1 MDSQQQEFINMLIE
15 NIEKKNNIKIL
26 FATEDS
32 YQRFKFLNKKND
44 YDIKFVYVSNNADQE
59 IDLEK
64 QNELFNV
71 HGYELHYALENLMK
85 GDYKIVELLN
95 STSIYFKCEK
105 YDEIKKVIYDAINIE
120 CFERYLCK
128 KINLSFKKEIE
139 NKKDVVVTSY
149 LSLMGDYLLLKYCL
163 EIKSIQSDIYHN
175 IQNLPIKLTSFM
187 DILYLMDKFNEMETI
202 KTIPYNESLNKIALN
217 CSTWNLKK
225 LKNVEEIKAD
235 DINKIYKKIIELYP
249 SYQLN
254 N

>member
-26 FATEDS
+26 FAAEDS

-44 YDIKFVYVSNNADQE
+44 YDIKFVYISNNADQE

-71 HGYELHYALENLMK
+71 HGYELHYVLENLMN

>member
-26 FATEDS
+26 FAAEDS

-71 HGYELHYALENLMK
+71 HGYELHYVLENLMK

-105 YDEIKKVIYDAINIE
+105 YDEIKKIIYDAINIE

-225 LKNVEEIKAD
+225 LKNVEEIKTD

>member
-1 MDSQQQEFINMLIE
+1 MDSQQQEFINMLIG

-26 FATEDS
+26 FAAEDS

-44 YDIKFVYVSNNADQE
+44 YDIKFVYISNSADQE

-71 HGYELHYALENLMK
+71 HGYELHYVLENLMS

-105 YDEIKKVIYDAINIE
+105 YDEIKKIIYDAINIE

>member
-26 FATEDS
+26 FAAEDS

-44 YDIKFVYVSNNADQE
+44 YDIKFVYISNSADQE

-71 HGYELHYALENLMK
+71 HGYELHYVLENLMS

-105 YDEIKKVIYDAINIE
+105 YDEIKKIIYDAINIE

>member
-26 FATEDS
+26 FAAEDS

-44 YDIKFVYVSNNADQE
+44 YDIKFVYISNNADQE

-71 HGYELHYALENLMK
+71 HGYELHYVLENLIS

-105 YDEIKKVIYDAINIE
+105 YDEIKKIIYDAINIE

>member
-26 FATEDS
+26 FAAEDS

-44 YDIKFVYVSNNADQE
+44 YDIKFVYISNSADQE

-71 HGYELHYALENLMK
+71 HGYELHYVLENLIS

-105 YDEIKKVIYDAINIE
+105 YGEIKKIIYDAINIE

-139 NKKDVVVTSY
+139 NKTDVVVTSY

-235 DINKIYKKIIELYP
+235 DIDKIYKKIIELYP

>member
-26 FATEDS
+26 FAAEDS

-44 YDIKFVYVSNNADQE
+44 YDIKFVYISNSADQE

-71 HGYELHYALENLMK
+71 HGYELHYVLENLIS

-105 YDEIKKVIYDAINIE
+105 YDEIKKIIYDAINIE

-139 NKKDVVVTSY
+139 NKKDVVVTSF

>member
-26 FATEDS
+26 FAAEDS

-44 YDIKFVYVSNNADQE
+44 YDIKFVYVSNSADQE

-71 HGYELHYALENLMK
+71 HGYELHYVLENLMS

-105 YDEIKKVIYDAINIE
+105 YDEIKKIIYDAINIE

>member
-26 FATEDS
+26 FAAEDS

-44 YDIKFVYVSNNADQE
+44 YDIKFVYISNNADQE

-71 HGYELHYALENLMK
+71 HGYELHYVLENLIS

>member
-1 MDSQQQEFINMLIE
+1 MH
-15 NIEKKNNIKIL
+15 
-26 FATEDS
+26 
-32 YQRFKFLNKKND
+32 
-44 YDIKFVYVSNNADQE
+44 YV
-59 IDLEK
+59 
-64 QNELFNV
+64 
-71 HGYELHYALENLMK
+71 LENLMN

>member
-26 FATEDS
+26 FAAEDS

-71 HGYELHYALENLMK
+71 NGYELHYVLENLMK

-105 YDEIKKVIYDAINIE
+105 YDEIKKIIYDAINIE

-225 LKNVEEIKAD
+225 LKNVEEIKTD

>member
-26 FATEDS
+26 FAAEDS

-44 YDIKFVYVSNNADQE
+44 YDIKFVYISNSADQE

-71 HGYELHYALENLMK
+71 HGYELHYVLENLMS

-105 YDEIKKVIYDAINIE
+105 YDEIKKIIYDAINIE

-175 IQNLPIKLTSFM
+175 IQNLPIKLTSFI

>member
-26 FATEDS
+26 FAAEDS

-44 YDIKFVYVSNNADQE
+44 YDIKFVYISNNADQE

-71 HGYELHYALENLMK
+71 HGYELHYVLENLMS

>member
-26 FATEDS
+26 FAAEDS

-85 GDYKIVELLN
+85 SDYKIVELLN

-105 YDEIKKVIYDAINIE
+105 YDEIKKIIYDAINIE

-225 LKNVEEIKAD
+225 LKNVEEIKTD

>member
-1 MDSQQQEFINMLIE
+1 M
-15 NIEKKNNIKIL
+15 
-26 FATEDS
+26 
-32 YQRFKFLNKKND
+32 NKKKKQKKEINVPT
-44 YDIKFVYVSNNADQE
+44 YLFPQSEEYSKEV

-71 HGYELHYALENLMK
+71 HGYELHYVLENLMN

-105 YDEIKKVIYDAINIE
+105 YDEIKKIIYDAINIE

>member
-26 FATEDS
+26 FAAEDS

-44 YDIKFVYVSNNADQE
+44 YDIKFVYISNSADQE

-71 HGYELHYALENLMK
+71 HGYELHYVLENLMN

-105 YDEIKKVIYDAINIE
+105 YDEIKKIIYDAINIE

>member
-26 FATEDS
+26 FAAEDS

-44 YDIKFVYVSNNADQE
+44 YDIKFVYISNSADQE

-71 HGYELHYALENLMK
+71 HGYELHYVLENLIS

-105 YDEIKKVIYDAINIE
+105 YDEIKKIIYDAINIE

>member
-26 FATEDS
+26 FAAEDS

-44 YDIKFVYVSNNADQE
+44 YDIKFVYISNSADQE

-71 HGYELHYALENLMK
+71 HGYELHYVLENLMN

-105 YDEIKKVIYDAINIE
+105 YDEIKKVIYDVINIE

>member
-26 FATEDS
+26 FAAEDS

-44 YDIKFVYVSNNADQE
+44 YDIKFVYISNSADQE

-71 HGYELHYALENLMK
+71 HGYELHYVLENLIS

>member
-26 FATEDS
+26 FAAEDS

-44 YDIKFVYVSNNADQE
+44 YDIKFVYISNNADQE

-71 HGYELHYALENLMK
+71 HGYELHYVLENLMS

-105 YDEIKKVIYDAINIE
+105 YDEIKKIIYDAINIE

>member
-26 FATEDS
+26 FAAEDS

-71 HGYELHYALENLMK
+71 HGYELHYALENLMN

-105 YDEIKKVIYDAINIE
+105 YDEIKKIIYDAINIE

-128 KINLSFKKEIE
+128 KINLSFKNEIE

>member
-26 FATEDS
+26 FAAEDS

-44 YDIKFVYVSNNADQE
+44 YDIKFVYISNNADQE

-71 HGYELHYALENLMK
+71 HGYELHYVLENLMN

-128 KINLSFKKEIE
+128 KINLSFNYI
-139 NKKDVVVTSY
+139 
-149 LSLMGDYLLLKYCL
+149 
-163 EIKSIQSDIYHN
+163 
-175 IQNLPIKLTSFM
+175 
-187 DILYLMDKFNEMETI
+187 
-202 KTIPYNESLNKIALN
+202 
-217 CSTWNLKK
+217 
-225 LKNVEEIKAD
+225 
-235 DINKIYKKIIELYP
+235 
-249 SYQLN
+249 
-254 N
+254 

>member
-26 FATEDS
+26 FAAEDS

-44 YDIKFVYVSNNADQE
+44 YDIKFVYISNSADQE

-71 HGYELHYALENLMK
+71 HGYELHYVLENLIS

-105 YDEIKKVIYDAINIE
+105 YGEIKKIIYDAINIE

-139 NKKDVVVTSY
+139 NKTDVVVTSY

>member
-26 FATEDS
+26 FAAEDS

-44 YDIKFVYVSNNADQE
+44 YDIKFVYISNSADQE

-71 HGYELHYALENLMK
+71 HGYELHYVLENLIS

-105 YDEIKKVIYDAINIE
+105 YDEIKKIIYDAINIE

-175 IQNLPIKLTSFM
+175 VQNLPIKLTSFM

>member
-26 FATEDS
+26 FAAEDS

-44 YDIKFVYVSNNADQE
+44 YDIKFVYISNSADQE

-71 HGYELHYALENLMK
+71 HGYELHYVLENLMN

-149 LSLMGDYLLLKYCL
+149 LSLIGDYLLLKYCL

>member
-26 FATEDS
+26 FAAEDS

-44 YDIKFVYVSNNADQE
+44 YDIKFVYISNSADQE

-71 HGYELHYALENLMK
+71 HGYELHYVLENLMS

-235 DINKIYKKIIELYP
+235 NINKIYKKIIELYP

>member
-26 FATEDS
+26 FAAEDS

-44 YDIKFVYVSNNADQE
+44 YDIKFVYISNNADQE

-71 HGYELHYALENLMK
+71 HGYELHYVLENLMN

-105 YDEIKKVIYDAINIE
+105 YDEIKKIIYDAINIE

-235 DINKIYKKIIELYP
+235 NINKIYKKIIELYP

>member
-26 FATEDS
+26 FAAEDS

-71 HGYELHYALENLMK
+71 HGYELHYVLENLMK

-105 YDEIKKVIYDAINIE
+105 YDEIKKIIYDAINIE

>member
-26 FATEDS
+26 FAAEDS

-44 YDIKFVYVSNNADQE
+44 YDIKFVYISNNADQE

-71 HGYELHYALENLMK
+71 HGYELHYVLENLIS

-187 DILYLMDKFNEMETI
+187 DILYLMDKFN
-202 KTIPYNESLNKIALN
+202 
-217 CSTWNLKK
+217 
-225 LKNVEEIKAD
+225 
-235 DINKIYKKIIELYP
+235 
-249 SYQLN
+249 
-254 N
+254 

>member
-26 FATEDS
+26 FAAEDS

-44 YDIKFVYVSNNADQE
+44 YDIKFVYISNSADQE

-71 HGYELHYALENLMK
+71 HGYELHYVLENLMN

>member
-1 MDSQQQEFINMLIE
+1 
-15 NIEKKNNIKIL
+15 
-26 FATEDS
+26 
-32 YQRFKFLNKKND
+32 
-44 YDIKFVYVSNNADQE
+44 
-59 IDLEK
+59 
-64 QNELFNV
+64 
-71 HGYELHYALENLMK
+71 
-85 GDYKIVELLN
+85 
-95 STSIYFKCEK
+95 
-105 YDEIKKVIYDAINIE
+105 
-120 CFERYLCK
+120 
-128 KINLSFKKEIE
+128 
-139 NKKDVVVTSY
+139 
-149 LSLMGDYLLLKYCL
+149 MGDYLLLKYCL

>member
-26 FATEDS
+26 FAAEDS

-44 YDIKFVYVSNNADQE
+44 YDIKFVYISNSADQE

-71 HGYELHYALENLMK
+71 HGYELHYVLENLMS

-105 YDEIKKVIYDAINIE
+105 YDEIKKIIYDAINIE

-235 DINKIYKKIIELYP
+235 NINKIYKKIIELYP

>member
-26 FATEDS
+26 FAAEDS

-44 YDIKFVYVSNNADQE
+44 YDIKFVYISNSADQE

-71 HGYELHYALENLMK
+71 HGYELHYVLENLMS

-105 YDEIKKVIYDAINIE
+105 YGEIKKIIYDAINIE

-139 NKKDVVVTSY
+139 NKTDVVVTSY

>member
-26 FATEDS
+26 FAAEDS

-44 YDIKFVYVSNNADQE
+44 YDIKFVYISNNADQE

-71 HGYELHYALENLMK
+71 HGYELHYVLENLIS

-105 YDEIKKVIYDAINIE
+105 YDEIKKIIYDAINIE

-175 IQNLPIKLTSFM
+175 IQNLPIKLTSFI

>member
-26 FATEDS
+26 FAAEDS

-44 YDIKFVYVSNNADQE
+44 YDIKFVYISNSADQE

-71 HGYELHYALENLMK
+71 HGYELHYVLENLIS

-105 YDEIKKVIYDAINIE
+105 YGEIKKIIYDAINIE

>member
-26 FATEDS
+26 FAAEDS

-44 YDIKFVYVSNNADQE
+44 YDIKFVYISNSADQE

-105 YDEIKKVIYDAINIE
+105 YDEIKKIIYDAINIE

-149 LSLMGDYLLLKYCL
+149 LSLMGDYLLLKYCF

>member
-26 FATEDS
+26 FAAEDS

-44 YDIKFVYVSNNADQE
+44 YDIKFVYISNSADQE

-71 HGYELHYALENLMK
+71 HGYELHYVLENLIS

-105 YDEIKKVIYDAINIE
+105 YDEIKKIIYDAINIE

-235 DINKIYKKIIELYP
+235 NINKIYKKIIELYP